1 MNEVKTPKKP
11 LIFYYGVTLLVL
23 VLFNF
28 LMLPHFVQSQIQ
40 EVDYGTFM
48 SKIEEGKIDRVEIQ
62 SNKILFTEKEGD
74 RIYKTGLMDDSGL
87 TERLYRSGATFASE
101 IIEQTSPFL
110 SFLLSWVLPLLVFF
124 GIGQLMTRQMMKKAG
139 GGSMIFNMGKSR
151 SRDFHLCYLLVYITI
166 CSHFYCQ

>member
-1 MNEVKTPKKP
+1 M
-11 LIFYYGVTLLVL
+11 L

-87 TERLYRSGATFASE
+87 TERLYRSGAIFASE
-101 IIEQTSPFL
+101 IIEQTS
-110 SFLLSWVLPLLVFF
+110 
-124 GIGQLMTRQMMKKAG
+124 
-139 GGSMIFNMGKSR
+139 R
-151 SRDFHLCYLLVYITI
+151 S
-166 CSHFYCQ
+166 

>member
-48 SKIEEGKIDRVEIQ
+48 SKIEE
-62 SNKILFTEKEGD
+62 
-74 RIYKTGLMDDSGL
+74 
-87 TERLYRSGATFASE
+87 
-101 IIEQTSPFL
+101 
-110 SFLLSWVLPLLVFF
+110 
-124 GIGQLMTRQMMKKAG
+124 AG
-139 GGSMIFNMGKSR
+139 
-151 SRDFHLCYLLVYITI
+151 
-166 CSHFYCQ
+166 

>member
-40 EVDYGTFM
+40 KVDYGTFM

-124 GIGQLMTRQMMKKAG
+124 GIG
-139 GGSMIFNMGKSR
+139 
-151 SRDFHLCYLLVYITI
+151 
-166 CSHFYCQ
+166 